1 MLFIMIGLEI
11 ILLTGVIVIGIID
24 YINEVKKFRK
34 KIENYIVT
42 GEWR

>member
-11 ILLTGVIVIGIID
+11 ILLTGVIVGIID

-34 KIENYIVT
+34 KIENYNIT